1 MNQVLPKWVCRV
13 LLAGMFVVIPTAV
26 TAASLVIETGAGLTR
41 FYAQQGDT
49 VKVAVSVDAEGE
61 ILTGVELF
69 LSYDRRL
76 FEAVDRSP
84 EPGIQPAVGAS
95 LLGDI
100 LADSLLTPSDS
111 LGLVHYAEASLT
123 GGVVSGLLLELQLVV
138 LGDWTG
144 SSAIAAFQDSS
155 THRLSVYTVSGSE
168 GLTFQF
174 KNTEPLLYANL
185 PPVIMPPDTIL
196 IQEDGSALV
205 DLREFASDSE
215 SPADLLT
222 WEVVSADANISVKL
236 KGASEV
242 ILEPGEDF
250 HGHTFFVM
258 EVRDPP
264 GGSTAG
270 EFQVFVLPVNDAP
283 EILEANLP
291 DSIEI
296 MDRSYTVTLEGVGV
310 DVDDG
315 AEALVWTVGALDTLQ
330 AETVSSTSF
339 RLFAPVHWVGSETVV
354 FWLTDASGESARV
367 SLVVYRQQPL
377 QTLPGDFDGNGEVDF
392 SDFVMFVQNYQ
403 VENSVG
409 LYDLT
414 GDGKVN
420 LSDFLVFAQN
430 YGKHG

>member
-1 MNQVLPKWVCRV
+1 M
-13 LLAGMFVVIPTAV
+13 
-26 TAASLVIETGAGLTR
+26 
-41 FYAQQGDT
+41 
-49 VKVAVSVDAEGE
+49 
-61 ILTGVELF
+61 
-69 LSYDRRL
+69 
-76 FEAVDRSP
+76 
-84 EPGIQPAVGAS
+84 
-95 LLGDI
+95 
-100 LADSLLTPSDS
+100 
-111 LGLVHYAEASLT
+111 
-123 GGVVSGLLLELQLVV
+123 
-138 LGDWTG
+138 
-144 SSAIAAFQDSS
+144 
-155 THRLSVYTVSGSE
+155 
-168 GLTFQF
+168 
-174 KNTEPLLYANL
+174 
-185 PPVIMPPDTIL
+185 
-196 IQEDGSALV
+196 
-205 DLREFASDSE
+205 
-215 SPADLLT
+215 
-222 WEVVSADANISVKL
+222 
-236 KGASEV
+236 
-242 ILEPGEDF
+242 
-250 HGHTFFVM
+250 
-258 EVRDPP
+258 
-264 GGSTAG
+264 AG

-310 DVDDG
+310 DVDDS

-339 RLFAPVHWVGSETVV
+339 RIFAPVHWVGSETVV

-377 QTLPGDFDGNGEVDF
+377 QTLPGDFNGNGEVDF